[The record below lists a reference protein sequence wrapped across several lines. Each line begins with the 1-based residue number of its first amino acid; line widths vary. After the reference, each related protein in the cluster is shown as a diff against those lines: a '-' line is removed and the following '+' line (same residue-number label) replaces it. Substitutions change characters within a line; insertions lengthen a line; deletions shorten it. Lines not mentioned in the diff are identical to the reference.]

1 MKTTPGPSVRS
12 IPGMGGSGAFLNGGS
27 LPQEEVSAIH
37 AS

>member
-1 MKTTPGPSVRS
+1 MKTTPGPSALS

-27 LPQEEVSAIH
+27 LPQQEVSAIR